1 MEVTEKMTE
10 FQLEKAATLK
20 QLPFVRKKLAKWST
34 FIKSNGFCFKV
45 RKNNLSIWGT
55 REAGTQLLILEE
67 TRKAEDFHNE
77 EKQMA
82 YFSIKVPT
90 EKEFYKLLNECLNKT
105 TQLMKVS
112 KLAHVKACS
121 LLILKAINLRFFTMK
136 QQQIRL
142 LKSNR
147 LCLKILS
154 VRT

>member
-1 MEVTEKMTE
+1 MVDFYKKVMG
-10 FQLEKAATLK
+10 FVLK
-20 QLPFVRKKLAKWST
+20 SEE
-34 FIKSNGFCFKV
+34 
-45 RKNNLSIWGT
+45 NNLSIWGT

-90 EKEFYKLLNECLNKT
+90 EKNFYKLLNECLNKT

-142 LKSNR
+142 LKSNQ

>member
-20 QLPFVRKKLAKWST
+20 TIAIRAKKVGEMVDFYKKVMGFVL
-34 FIKSNGFCFKV
+34 KSEE
-45 RKNNLSIWGT
+45 NNLSIWGT

-82 YFSIKVPT
+82 YLSIKVPT
-90 EKEFYKLLNECLNKT
+90 EKELLNECLNKT

-142 LKSNR
+142 LKSNQ